1 MMAVENPMP
10 TAASILA
17 ELKSKGSEKTRTT
30 YARHGMDAARCF
42 GVSVAD
48 LKLIAKTIKGQQA
61 LALELY
67 ESGKMEAMYLAG
79 MVASGSKMSEEQLH
93 TWAEDSAG
101 MQMISEYT
109 VPWVAVEHPQGRELA
124 LQWMA
129 SKKDYIAAA
138 GWCTYSGLVTTTPDE
153 KLDRAEI
160 EGLLGDVVERIHGA
174 QNRERHT
181 MNNFV
186 IAIGSYVAPLSKQAK
201 AAARKIGIV
210 SVDMG
215 DTACQVPLAT
225 AYIEKVEAAG
235 KAGKK
240 RKTIR
245 C

>member
-1 MMAVENPMP
+1 MP
-10 TAASILA
+10 TVASIMA
-17 ELKSKGSEKTRTT
+17 DLKSKGSEKTRTT
-30 YARHGMDAARCF
+30 YARHGMEVERCF

-48 LKLIAKTIKGQQA
+48 LKLIMKTIKGQQA
-61 LALELY
+61 LAMELY
-67 ESGKMEAMYLAG
+67 ATGKMEAMYLAG
-79 MVASGSKMSEEQLH
+79 MVASGAKMSEKQLH
-93 TWAEDSAG
+93 TWAEGSAG
-101 MQMISEYT
+101 MQMIAEYT
-109 VPWVAVEHPQGRELA
+109 VPWVAVENLRGRELA

-129 SKKDYIAAA
+129 SKKDYVTAS
-138 GWCTYSGLVTTTPDE
+138 GWCTYSGLVMTMPDE
-153 KLDRAEI
+153 KLDLAEI
-160 EGLLGDVVERIHGA
+160 EGLLGDVVQRIHKA

-186 IAIGSYVAPLSKQAK
+186 IAVGSYVAPLSKQAK
-201 AAARKIGIV
+201 AAARQIGVV

-225 AYIEKVEAAG
+225 AYIERVEAAG